1 MLTHIIV
8 VEDEPDIAELV
19 RLHLSREGWRV
30 DVYGDG
36 AEGLAAVLASEPQC
50 VVLDL
55 MLPGL
60 DGFQF
65 CRDLKGRHGHEDLPV
80 LVMSARSEEADVV
93 CALELGADDY
103 VVKPFSPRILV
114 ARVRNLLRRRAPR
127 KPDAEDTLTLGPIA
141 LDSLRFEVT
150 VDDERIDVTRTEFR
164 LLQFLLERPGR
175 VRERSEILEQVGGGP
190 SLDRTVDVHVA
201 SLRRKLGAGGKW
213 IETVRGVGYRAK
225 EAR

>member
-1 MLTHIIV
+1 MQTRIIV

-19 RLHLSREGWRV
+19 RMHLTREGWEV
-30 DVYGDG
+30 EHYGDG
-36 AEGLAAVLASEPQC
+36 AEGLAAVLAERPDC

-65 CRDLKGRHGHEDLPV
+65 CRDLKGRHGQEDLPV

-114 ARVRNLLRRRAPR
+114 ARVRNLLRRANIRQTDLP
-127 KPDAEDTLTLGPIA
+127 ETLRLGPIA
-141 LDSLRFEVT
+141 LDVLRFEVT

-201 SLRRKLGAGGKW
+201 SLRRKLGAGSEW

-225 EAR
+225 ESR